1 MLPFTFLIKSAVTC
15 FPSKSG
21 VAFDHVTLQK
31 KMTDKP
37 KREPSSLRRAPT
49 VRKARGKG
57 SGRVAASQPLPGQA
71 PSQRRPMQQ
80 LQLQFR
86 AWLRDSDNSDTA
98 TSTQSRHSS
107 RLRMLVRKNGTR
119 SSLADEVSQRDESPL
134 CCGGSDAID
143 VLDSLPGSFTG
154 EIVYAFL
161 PRRDSLLDPVDG
173 DVMCGVIPRHESLA
187 GEDLARILP
196 GLNDARRA
204 LDLEK
209 ESDRGSWDGLMEHTV
224 YRSFFISLYKLT
236 GDPRR
241 RTMCQMVRIRNLMG
255 GIVCV
260 HPHLL
265 EAVPM

>member
-1 MLPFTFLIKSAVTC
+1 
-15 FPSKSG
+15 
-21 VAFDHVTLQK
+21 
-31 KMTDKP
+31 MTDKP

-98 TSTQSRHSS
+98 TSSTQSRHSS
-107 RLRMLVRKNGTR
+107 RLRMLVRKNETTR
-119 SSLADEVSQRDESPL
+119 SSLADEVSQRDDSL
-134 CCGGSDAID
+134 CCGASAAID
-143 VLDSLPGSFTG
+143 GLDSLPGSFTG

-161 PRRDSLLDPVDG
+161 PRRDSLLDPIDG

-187 GEDLARILP
+187 GEDLVRILP
-196 GLNDARRA
+196 GLNDARRV
-204 LDLEK
+204 LDFEK